1 MPTWLLLS
9 LIVLWA
15 VVQYGL
21 TVWALRDLLRREP
34 PPGASRLPWA
44 FVILTLPIVG
54 ALAYATHGPGELP
67 FRLPGRLQPPGTLRM
82 PERLPPAVQD
92 VIARARRLAR
102 PPGDPDAE
110 ER

>member
-67 FRLPGRLQPPGTLRM
+67 FRLPERLRP
-82 PERLPPAVQD
+82 PERLRTAARDVAARVRRPAQPTAD
-92 VIARARRLAR
+92 
-102 PPGDPDAE
+102 DPDAE
-110 ER
+110 DR